1 MIRSTARIRRE
12 ASDRWL
18 STGSRGL
25 RGMTGEPVE
34 LDDDEAAT
42 VLAALVETTGGRWPT
57 RPAGIARMLSR
68 LDVDGDLDRMAAVIM
83 AVTAEAGWALTVPVR
98 GDCTRLVRGWYRW

>member
-1 MIRSTARIRRE
+1 MTRSLRDPLYRARIRRA

-18 STGSRGL
+18 STGGRGL

-42 VLAALVETTGGRWPT
+42 VLAALVETTGGRWPA
-57 RPAGIARMLSR
+57 RPAGVTRMLSR
-68 LDVDGDLDRMAAVIM
+68 LDVVGNHDRMPPSS
-83 AVTAEAGWALTVPVR
+83 WP
-98 GDCTRLVRGWYRW
+98 